1 MLKVIGVRVFH
12 HEVAFDSRW
21 VDGPADTKVRN
32 VGFHPGD
39 VYNVI
44 VTRRITP
51 EELLAVNTFIQLS
64 FPDARQVALY
74 VYRDMKLAKQ
84 LGGVVDR
91 AEQRFTHA

>member
-21 VDGPADTKVRN
+21 VDGPADTKVRT

-39 VYNVI
+39 IYNVM
-44 VTRRITP
+44 VTRRITAD
-51 EELLAVNTFIQLS
+51 ELVAISTFIQLS

-74 VYRDMKLAKQ
+74 VYKDNELAAQ
-84 LGGVVDR
+84 LEDVIR
-91 AEQRFTHA
+91 KTEQRFTK